1 MYIPDLQNVSSC
13 PDVSVLAVGWID
25 RDRPFTWSEAVDG
38 DLVAAAQGLVD
49 TTITRHLAVKR
60 TRGIHRCNICKEQ
73 DSGSNAC
80 ILLPTEDSSLFF
92 LTTFLLPHYV
102 RHHRYLPPEG
112 FIRALRRDLSH
123 WDLPSKRLEHC
134 IDPKSDEGEQ
144 LEREQLRVT
153 LKDHPDLLAIV
164 LGETPAR
171 PHK

>member
-49 TTITRHLAVKR
+49 TTI
-60 TRGIHRCNICKEQ
+60 
-73 DSGSNAC
+73 
-80 ILLPTEDSSLFF
+80 LLPTEDSCLFF

-123 WDLPSKRLEHC
+123 WELPSKRLEQC